1 MLSSSVREIELY
13 ATQFAFVNCEV
24 RFSAFI
30 AGIGSGKTFSGAAK
44 GCLLAKPGTLG
55 LVAAPTYPMLRDA
68 TLRTYQEILGS
79 KMELNKAEMLGRLAN
94 GAEIL
99 FRSADNPDRLRG
111 PNIHWAHL
119 DEGALC
125 PTGTWEVI
133 IGRLR
138 AGGGAGPCFITSTPK
153 GRNWLYERASE
164 MRIFR
169 AHTRDNPYLSAEFV
183 GSLEESYTGKYAAQE
198 LAGEFVAFEGLVYDE
213 FSRETHVSTRT
224 GPWSRVVIGVDEGY
238 TNPAVLLVIGEDND
252 GRLHVFD
259 EFYKRRALQG
269 DVVTACKDFVVK
281 YKAKTVVVDPSAA
294 GLIAEMRSAG
304 IPADSA
310 NNAVSDGIQAVKGR
324 LATAGDGRPRL
335 TFAPSCVNTL
345 AELESYAWRETHGT
359 VRDEPEKVND
369 HAMDALRYAVMR
381 CASKSRAYVY

>member
-1 MLSSSVREIELY
+1 MSSSRVMEIELY
-13 ATQFAFVNCEV
+13 ATQYAFVTCKD
-24 RFSAFI
+24 RFSAFV
-30 AGIGSGKTFSGAAK
+30 AGIGSGKTFGGAVK
-44 GCLLAKPGTLG
+44 GVALAKPGTLG

-68 TLRTYQEILGS
+68 TLRAYQELLGDT
-79 KMELNKAEMLGRLAN
+79 MELNKAEMLGRLAN

-125 PTGTWEVI
+125 PAGTWEVI

-153 GRNWLYERASE
+153 GRNWLYERSSE
-164 MRIFR
+164 MRMFR
-169 AHTRDNPYLSAEFV
+169 AHTRDNPYLSSEFV
-183 GSLEESYTGKYAAQE
+183 GSLEESYTGKFAAQE

-224 GPWSRVVIGVDEGY
+224 APWSRVVIGVDEGY

-252 GRLHVFD
+252 GRLHVLD
-259 EFYKRRALQG
+259 EYYQRRALQG
-269 DVVTACKDFVVK
+269 TVVAACKDFVVK
-281 YKAKTVVVDPSAA
+281 YKARSVVVDPSAA
-294 GLIAEMRSAG
+294 GLIADMRSAG
-304 IPADSA
+304 IPAESA
-310 NNAVSDGIQAVKGR
+310 NNAVSDGIQAVKAR
-324 LATAGDGRPRL
+324 LAKAGDGRPRL
-335 TFAPSCVNTL
+335 TFAPACVNTL
-345 AELESYAWRETHGT
+345 AELESYAWREAHGT
-359 VRDEPEKVND
+359 VKDEPEKVND

-381 CASKSRAYVY
+381 SAGESRVYVY